1 MSLIVPSD
9 LESALRRSAVISLFT
24 WRRAGPDDPVD
35 DAELYG
41 WWGDSFPS
49 QADDRIGSRLYL
61 LRRRTITPQTIR
73 DAQDYAR
80 EALQWLLDDGQVTAV
95 VITTTR
101 GVDRLDM
108 HITLTTPDGEEVA
121 VTLDDIWQVI
131 HAV

>member
-1 MSLIVPSD
+1 MSLITPSD
-9 LESALRRSAVISLFT
+9 LESALRRSAVISLLT

-49 QADDRIGSRLYL
+49 QVDDRIGSRLYL
-61 LRRRTITPQTIR
+61 LRRRTITPQAIR

-95 VITTTR
+95 AIATTR